1 VTDVTHLTDKAGL
14 TTTDP
19 TLASRGVAP
28 TPATTAGLVRP
39 IVKASRGRS
48 RRATLALRAVLPAA
62 IFGLWWLLTGTG
74 VIPGTQLSTPA
85 ATWHAFVF
93 LLFHQ
98 DLLGD
103 IGISAARAGVGL
115 LIGGGVGLILG
126 VVVGLFA
133 LGEEIL
139 DSSLQMFRTLP
150 YPAFIFLFII
160 WFGIGENAKVL
171 LIALATLTPMYLNAS
186 NGVRNVDRRV
196 VEAARTFGL
205 RGWRLVRQVIIPLAL
220 PSILN
225 GMRFAAG
232 ISVVALVFAEAIAA
246 SLGIGALVF
255 QASNLQ
261 QVPTLVVC
269 IIIYALLGI
278 SADILVRTIE
288 RFSMPWRRHLAVR

>member
-1 VTDVTHLTDKAGL
+1 
-14 TTTDP
+14 
-19 TLASRGVAP
+19 
-28 TPATTAGLVRP
+28 
-39 IVKASRGRS
+39 VKAPRRRTKRGS
-48 RRATLALRAVLPAA
+48 LALRTLLPTS
-62 IFGLWWLLTGTG
+62 IFGLWWALTGTG
-74 VIPGTQLSTPA
+74 TIPATDLSTPA
-85 ATWHAFVF
+85 ATWHEFVF

-115 LIGGGVGLILG
+115 LIGGGLGLVLG
-126 VVVGLFA
+126 VIVGLFA
-133 LGEEIL
+133 LGEELL

-150 YPAFIFLFII
+150 YPAFLFLFII
-160 WFGIGENAKVL
+160 WFGIGENEKVL
-171 LIALATLTPMYLNAS
+171 FITLATLTPMYLNAS

-225 GMRFAAG
+225 GLRFAAG
-232 ISVVALVFAEAIAA
+232 ISVVALVFAETNGT
-246 SLGIGALVF
+246 SLGIGYLVT
-255 QASNLQ
+255 QASSLL

-278 SADILVRTIE
+278 AADILVRTIE

>member
-1 VTDVTHLTDKAGL
+1 VTDVSHLTDKVGL
-14 TTTDP
+14 TTTDL
-19 TLASRGVAP
+19 TLAPRGVAP
-28 TPATTAGLVRP
+28 TPVTTADLVRP

-62 IFGLWWLLTGTG
+62 IFCLWWLLTGTG

-133 LGEEIL
+133 LGEELL

-225 GMRFAAG
+225 GLRFAAG
-232 ISVVALVFAEAIAA
+232 ISVVALVFAETIAA